1 MTLRSII
8 IKVDGEPQPQPK
20 DTRNKYGG
28 MRHRD
33 KDGRKYAWSQLVRVM
48 ATTTVSRGLGDEVMF
63 PKGTAVRLGVEVR
76 VRKPKRNKKR
86 FPTQVPDW
94 SNYRYF
100 IENILEGVVY
110 YNDCQVIGPLPGDK
124 RWCLEGEEPGVTIT
138 VTEVNDVG

>member
-1 MTLRSII
+1 MTLRSITI
-8 IKVDGEPQPQPK
+8 EVDGEPQPQPK

-124 RWCLEGEEPGVTIT
+124 RWCLEDEEPGVTIT
-138 VTEVNDVG
+138 VTEVNSE